1 MEYRED
7 MMFNLEKSPGMCLDR
22 PEITPKSLDLVVSPT
37 CVREKKRELLWVWS
51 RFGGRRECEDHRGVR
66 P

>member
-1 MEYRED
+1 MEYREN

-37 CVREKKRELLWVWS
+37 CVREKEREL
-51 RFGGRRECEDHRGVR
+51 FGWFESGWWGKGKRH
-66 P
+66 PHI